1 MGPEVKEHEVCPN
14 CGQEVH
20 TGKDGNI
27 GLKTLVKEIREKART
42 EAEKLHAEAK
52 ADSDQILATAGKR
65 SETIKLTA
73 EGEVTKQTAH
83 IVSQEVSA
91 ANLLVKRELLNTQ
104 KALLDQ
110 VYEATRKEVAAL
122 PESFHREAIKTL
134 LTEAKKEI
142 PNGKISCNA
151 RDMAAVKALV
161 AEHAEFKHFTI
172 GEPVDIDGGIL
183 IEGEKGALQIDYSYR
198 TFLAKV
204 WESGLKDAS
213 DILFG

>member
-1 MGPEVKEHEVCPN
+1 MGSEVTEQEVCPN
-14 CGQEVH
+14 CGHHLH
-20 TGKDGNI
+20 TGQDGNI
-27 GLKTLVKEIREKART
+27 GLDALVKDIREKGRA
-42 EAEKLHAEAK
+42 EAAVLQAEAK

-73 EGEVTKQTAH
+73 EAEVQKQSSH

-110 VYEATRKEVAAL
+110 VYEATRKEIIAL
-122 PESFHREAIKTL
+122 PESFHREAIKKL
-134 LTEAKKEI
+134 LNDAKKEI
-142 PNGKISCNA
+142 PAGTVSCNA
-151 RDMAAVKALV
+151 RDVASLKAVI
-161 AEHAEFKHFTI
+161 AEDAGFAKFRL
-172 GEPVDIDGGIL
+172 GAPVDIDGGIL
-183 IEGEKGALQIDYSYR
+183 VEGEGAALQIDYSYR
-198 TFLAKV
+198 TILAKV

>member
-14 CGQEVH
+14 CGQEIH
-20 TGKDGNI
+20 AGTDGNI
-27 GLKTLVKEIREKART
+27 GLKTLVKEIRDKARA
-42 EAEKLHAEAK
+42 EAERLHAEAK
-52 ADSDQILATAGKR
+52 ADTDQILAAAAKR

-73 EGEVTKQTAH
+73 DGEVTKQTAH

-110 VYEATRKEVAAL
+110 VYEATRQEVAAL
-122 PESFHREAIKTL
+122 PDSFHHEAIRIL
-134 LTEAKKEI
+134 LTQAKREI
-142 PNGKISCNA
+142 PNGKIFCNA
-151 RDMAAVKALV
+151 RDLAATKALI
-161 AEHAEFKHFTI
+161 AEHAEFAKFTV

-183 IEGEKGALQIDYSYR
+183 IEGEKGALQIDNSYR
-198 TFLAKV
+198 TFLDKE

>member
-1 MGPEVKEHEVCPN
+1 M
-14 CGQEVH
+14 
-20 TGKDGNI
+20 

-142 PNGKISCNA
+142 PNGKISCNT

-161 AEHAEFKHFTI
+161 AEHAEFKHFTV